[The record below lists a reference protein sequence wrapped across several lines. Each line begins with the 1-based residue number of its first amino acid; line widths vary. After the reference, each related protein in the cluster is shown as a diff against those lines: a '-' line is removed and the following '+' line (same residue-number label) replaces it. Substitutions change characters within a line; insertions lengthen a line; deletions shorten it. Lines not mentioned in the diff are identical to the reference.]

1 MSTTTNTLGLTS
13 NAVSCA
19 TLGLTSD
26 AVLYATI
33 GPTSPDVDA
42 ISGGSVSGGVL
53 ILCCLCTCSICLC
66 KKRSKISLS
75 RQSQRASEETNMRTN
90 GSIIQDLHRHLQSMM
105 QRSAQVPEQNLQM
118 YPLPSNVSSNSPAP
132 SSEGQNHP
140 APSSEGQNPPAPS
153 SEGQNPPAPSSEG
166 QNPPAPSSEGQNP
179 PAPSSAVKIL
189 QHHFPMLQ
197 FGLKWTD
204 ADSGEE
210 QTLNVIT
217 RAINEY
223 RNLGMLLLNDDNLH
237 FVKTLEHKH
246 RNDPQEITEEIFRK
260 WINEGP
266 TPVNWC
272 ALIGIFREVGLN
284 ALADDIQEARADGNP

>member
-1 MSTTTNTLGLTS
+1 MGKEYHSQSYYTAQSRHYDHVTHTGGGPPITL
-13 NAVSCA
+13 
-19 TLGLTSD
+19 
-26 AVLYATI
+26 
-33 GPTSPDVDA
+33 
-42 ISGGSVSGGVL
+42 
-53 ILCCLCTCSICLC
+53 
-66 KKRSKISLS
+66 
-75 RQSQRASEETNMRTN
+75 RQ
-90 GSIIQDLHRHLQSMM
+90 
-105 QRSAQVPEQNLQM
+105 
-118 YPLPSNVSSNSPAP
+118 
-132 SSEGQNHP
+132 
-140 APSSEGQNPPAPS
+140 
-153 SEGQNPPAPSSEG
+153 
-166 QNPPAPSSEGQNP
+166 
-179 PAPSSAVKIL
+179 
-189 QHHFPMLQ
+189 LQ

-204 ADSGEE
+204 ANSGEE

-272 ALIGIFREVGLN
+272 ALIGIFREVGLT